1 MFRRPADL
9 YDRIFTERRVERVE
23 RFIIYMAAAGLLIH
37 VAVIAAGQLGLGSER
52 LAELAG
58 PGYLSALYT
67 PFSFILVFE
76 VFGLVLALS
85 RSFSTSIAV
94 QYQIMA
100 LIFVRRI
107 FGDIGHLGDVD
118 DWTFGNEWVQWL
130 AVDMVGSLALFLLV
144 TIFLHI
150 SRQTRGEEVTE
161 DVEAFIAIKKAITL
175 VMALVAIAVGVWA
188 FGESTWQVFSH
199 LWHGDG
205 LVIDINFVLQGPLY
219 RSGLRRPARPAGRL
233 SLQLG
238 VLADLPQRRVHDLD
252 DPAAIVDVGPAPLGC
267 RRGRRSDRL
276 RSLGAG
282 DLPVLPG
289 HSGRRRGR
297 LTVTTRSARRRSR
310 RIGRCRRGRARR

>member
-9 YDRIFTERRVERVE
+9 YDRIFTEHRVERVE

-85 RSFSTSIAV
+85 RSFSNSIAV

-205 LVIDINFVLQGPLY
+205 LVIDINFVFYKDLFTVLVFADLLVLLAAY
-219 RSGLRRPARPAGRL
+219 RYSSEFSLIFRNAGFTISTILLRL
-233 SLQLG
+233 SMSVPRPWDVG
-238 VLADLPQRRVHDLD
+238 VAVG
-252 DPAAIVDVGPAPLGC
+252 AIVFGVSVLGIY
-267 RRGRRSDRL
+267 RYYQ
-276 RSLGAG
+276 
-282 DLPVLPG
+282 V
-289 HSGRRRGR
+289 
-297 LTVTTRSARRRSR
+297 
-310 RIGRCRRGRARR
+310 IRADEEVD

>member
-9 YDRIFTERRVERVE
+9 FDRIFTGRRVERVE
-23 RFIIYMAAAGLLIH
+23 RLIIYMAAAGLLIH
-37 VAVIAAGQLGLGSER
+37 VAVIAAGQLGLGSAR
-52 LAELAG
+52 LVELAG

-67 PFSFILVFE
+67 PFSFILIFE

-118 DWTFGNEWVQWL
+118 DWSFGNEWVQWL

-144 TIFLHI
+144 TVFLHI

-161 DVEAFIAIKKAITL
+161 DVEVFIDIKKAITL
-175 VMALVAIAVGVWA
+175 VMVLVAIAVGIYA

-205 LVIDINFVLQGPLY
+205 LIIDINFVFYKDLFTVLVFADLLVLLAAY
-219 RSGLRRPARPAGRL
+219 RYSSEFSLVFRNAGLTISTILLRL
-233 SLQLG
+233 SMSVPRPWDVG
-238 VLADLPQRRVHDLD
+238 VAIGAIVFGVSVLAIYRYYQV
-252 DPAAIVDVGPAPLGC
+252 I
-267 RRGRRSDRL
+267 S
-276 RSLGAG
+276 AG
-282 DLPVLPG
+282 EE
-289 HSGRRRGR
+289 
-297 LTVTTRSARRRSR
+297 
-310 RIGRCRRGRARR
+310 IE